1 MKKPIN
7 NVVSTITIDPL
18 QGTLTLTDVL
28 DEVLSSFR
36 VDPSG
41 LTLSLMRF
49 TPRPKVKV
57 AVRDL
62 SYYNQLLKNRPTPE
76 APKDGV

>member
-49 TPRPKVKV
+49 KPRPKVEV

-62 SYYNQLLKNRPTPE
+62 SYYNQLLKNRP
-76 APKDGV
+76 APKAPQAA